1 MEIKYEY
8 ILCRYGE
15 LVLKGKNRRDFIN
28 ALLRNTKAALAD
40 FKNLSYEARH
50 DGLYIHLNGEDFFK
64 IKPLLEKVF
73 GFVHFSGAIACDLD
87 IEKIAKTALYLAQNA
102 KAKTFKVVAKRQ
114 DKRFSLNSDAINRQV
129 AGVILRNTDLKVDV
143 HDPDLKLYITILS
156 DKAYIMDEKI
166 PGAQGFP
173 VGINGRALCF
183 LSGGIDSP
191 ISAYLTMK
199 KGLRV
204 EFIHFASMP
213 YTSKQA
219 LDKVKELAK
228 ILSVYEEEA
237 ILHIVPFTDLQLAI
251 YEHADESYAITIM
264 RRMMYRIGDRLAK
277 KRHITLI
284 TNGES
289 VGQVASQTIESL
301 SVISSVASSLVI
313 RPLAMMDKSEIMVLA
328 RKIGT
333 YDTSILP
340 YDDCCTI
347 FEPKNPVTK
356 PKLDKC
362 EYYESKFD
370 YETLIED
377 CLNKIETIK
386 ITNKEKDDD
395 IF

>member
-8 ILCRYGE
+8 IVCRYGE

-28 ALLRNTKAALAD
+28 ALLKNTKQTLKEFKALT
-40 FKNLSYEARH
+40 YEARH
-50 DGLYIHLNGEDFFK
+50 DGLYIHLNGEDYGK
-64 IKPLLEKVF
+64 IKTLLAKVF
-73 GFVHFSGAIACDLD
+73 GFVHFSGAIACEKEID
-87 IEKIAKTALYLAQNA
+87 KIAKIALYLAQNT
-102 KAKTFKVVAKRQ
+102 KAETFKVLARRQ
-114 DKRFSLNSDAINRQV
+114 DKRFKMTSDEINRAI
-129 AGVILRNTDLKVDV
+129 AGVILKNTMLKVDV
-143 HDPDLKLYITILS
+143 HKPQLKLYITIANDL
-156 DKAYIMDEKI
+156 AYLMEEKN
-166 PGAQGFP
+166 PGAGGFP

-228 ILSVYEEEA
+228 ILAVYEGEA

-251 YEHADESYAITIM
+251 YEHTDESYAITIM
-264 RRMMYRIGDRLAK
+264 RRMMYRIGDELAK
-277 KRHITLI
+277 RRHIKLI

-301 SVISSVASSLVI
+301 DVIAKVADTLVI
-313 RPLAMMDKSEIMVLA
+313 RPLAMMDKSEIMTLS
-328 RKIGT
+328 RNIGT
-333 YDTSILP
+333 YEVSILP

-347 FEPKNPVTK
+347 FEPKNPTTK

-362 EYYESKFD
+362 LYYESKFD
-370 YETLIED
+370 YESLIND
-377 CLNKIETIK
+377 CLDKIETIK
-386 ITNKEKDDD
+386 ITNEIEDED